1 MDRNSRSKW
10 KADIDSSKPG
20 ADFFLTRTPAEYNL
34 EAYFKHRGATFSRQE
49 DLTYEL
55 SEWVKFFSAS
65 GKQILRDVA
74 KSFRSQWKSM
84 SKFWDEIE
92 EQESQQRQFELL
104 MEQRKIDLRRQNVH
118 QFRIDGDAMT
128 KELDETL
135 GEPNQ
140 KLNRPKRS
148 SAEVAPEP
156 ESASTPDQ
164 ERPTKKVAFRDDV
177 FSSECGSD
185 YVDSNPSSKRS
196 SLNSIEFK
204 YIDHLV
210 GPGTT
215 SSRLNTSSRLIV
227 GEIDVSEVLMN
238 ARRDNLKKQSE
249 IADVSDLLT
258 INFIFDVNFLRKHL
272 PTATAE
278 SLLNV
283 IVPKPTTSEIALFME
298 FTIFTATH
306 SYQEAKRYLRTRIQ
320 EKDDCIVTA
329 VLRSY
334 TERPGLWKQASSH
347 PASLPSLPQ
356 NEDTYTQSVV
366 KNIIFGIV
374 GDLDVVDHWSRDPL
388 PTPHG
393 FEELYFPDYFA
404 EFDNLPLFVVEI
416 KKPGAM
422 DDDLE
427 GDQRKLPC
435 MMKLVLDTLLE
446 AGVLAPS
453 VVGLLI
459 RGVFELPKNNLQLG
473 LLCPAIGPLK
483 FAR

>member
-1 MDRNSRSKW
+1 MSLKMDRNSKAKW
-10 KADIDSSKPG
+10 KADIDGSKPG

-34 EAYFKHRGATFSRQE
+34 EAYFKYRGATSSRRE

-74 KSFRSQWKSM
+74 RSFRCQWKSM

-92 EQESQQRQFELL
+92 ERESQQRQFEQL

-118 QFRIDGDAMT
+118 QFRIDGNAMT
-128 KELDETL
+128 RELDEAL
-135 GEPNQ
+135 GGMSEPNQ
-140 KLNRPKRS
+140 KLNRPKRPS
-148 SAEVAPEP
+148 VEVAPEL
-156 ESASTPDQ
+156 ESASVPDQ
-164 ERPTKKVAFRDDV
+164 ERPTKRVAFRDDV
-177 FSSECGSD
+177 FASECGSD
-185 YVDSNPSSKRS
+185 YVDSNPSLVRS
-196 SLNSIEFK
+196 SLNSIDFK

-258 INFIFDVNFLRKHL
+258 INFIFDANFLRKHL
-272 PTATAE
+272 LTATAE

-283 IVPKPTTSEIALFME
+283 IVPKPTTSEIALFMD
-298 FTIFTATH
+298 FSIFAATH
-306 SYQEAKRYLRTRIQ
+306 SYQEAKRDLRKRIQ
-320 EKDDCIVTA
+320 EKEDCIVTA
-329 VLRSY
+329 VLLSY
-334 TERPGLWKQASSH
+334 TERPGLWKQVSSH
-347 PASLPSLPQ
+347 PASLSSLSQ
-356 NEDTYTQSVV
+356 NEDTYTQSIV

-435 MMKLVLDTLLE
+435 MMKLILDTILD

-453 VVGLLI
+453 VIGLLI
-459 RGVFELPKNNLQLG
+459 RV
-473 LLCPAIGPLK
+473 I
-483 FAR
+483 